1 MHTSLRLC
9 VPESVSQSCVKF
21 WQLYVGVNGD
31 LLQQGLCHTQVCC
44 TQSHCPCSRPLLTHI
59 SVGDTQTQ
67 FWLRLSGISGSWC
80 TQGLFEPSERLWWV
94 GGLILNMI
102 LPLLPSRRGFPF
114 ALGMGY
120 LLKVVPVPGSRCPS
134 TAQPPPQAYH
144 QQRQNQQFA
153 VCFSHEAKC
162 VLHPTVEH
170 MLRNGLFST
179 FIDYI
184 LTLDT

>member
-1 MHTSLRLC
+1 MATSCKRSHACTATLSTPNPAAGHHRPTPPLQTSGHSRASLGQSPVGSLLLSPGSWCTRVCLC
-9 VPESVSQSCVKF
+9 PPRVYFPVLCKF

-44 TQSHCPCSRPLLTHI
+44 TQSPCPCSRPLLTHI

-102 LPLLPSRRGFPF
+102 LPLLPSCRGFPF
-114 ALGMGY
+114 AL
-120 LLKVVPVPGSRCPS
+120 
-134 TAQPPPQAYH
+134 
-144 QQRQNQQFA
+144 
-153 VCFSHEAKC
+153 
-162 VLHPTVEH
+162 
-170 MLRNGLFST
+170 
-179 FIDYI
+179 
-184 LTLDT
+184 